1 VDQRVAG
8 AAGEE
13 GAGVVARRLRS
24 IFSGSVGNL
33 IEWYDFYIFNSFSI
47 YFAKQF
53 SSSTDPTVQFLD
65 IYGIYAI
72 GFLIRPVGGILLGYY
87 ADTRGRRS
95 ALTLS
100 VMLMCAASLMIAV
113 IPTYGQIGVAAPVLL
128 LVARLIQGLSLGGEY
143 AASATYLSEISLS
156 RRRGFYTSFQYV
168 TLIGGQVLASLLLIV
183 MQQRLTGAQLEAWG
197 WRVPFVIGA
206 LLAVYGLY
214 LRRNM
219 LETEDFA
226 RAARTRT
233 ESPLREV
240 FRHPRELFL
249 VFGLTMGGTAAFYTF
264 STYMPTFLTNTVH
277 LSREDATLVSFG
289 TLFFFAALQPVLGAL
304 SDHIGRKP
312 VLLWFGLMGT
322 LCTYFI
328 MTKMA
333 ATRDVLTVTLLL
345 MTGLAIVSGYTSIN
359 AVVKAELFPAG
370 VRALG
375 VGLPY
380 AVAASVFGG
389 SAPVVALWFKN
400 QGHESWFFLYITALI
415 FCSLLVYATMRETK
429 AASLIA
435 EPGAPIP
442 ASPRAGT
449 TGAGTTGAGTTGAGT
464 TGAGTTGA
472 GTTGSGMLGAGPR
485 ATAMP
490 SARRRAR
497 PLAWI
502 SMVGAAGV
510 VAATLLFSQKL
521 WTHTAEPA
529 HQPASA
535 TPQSQAGAAPG
546 AQPPAT
552 PGTAAVPKPDVAA
565 LPQVPV
571 PGPVTPAPGTGTAT
585 LPAVPSG
592 PTGSGTAVPTQTD
605 QTAAPLAPV
614 LVPRAGPNGLPQVP
628 TATPPTQATAS
639 VESAP
644 TSAPAR
650 AATSPAAAAAP
661 SMVELPGGSFRMG
674 STNDPAER
682 PAHAVTVAPFLL
694 AAHATTVSEWQ
705 QCVDANAC
713 PAVSKGRP
721 DEPVTNVSWDDAR
734 AYAAWLSGVTK
745 QPYRLPTEAEWEY
758 AARAG
763 TETRY
768 AWGNAIVPG
777 KVSCKGCAGPVSLQ
791 YPPRVDAYPPNA
803 FGFLAMGGGASEW
816 VADCWHRTY
825 QGAPRDSSVW
835 DAPNCRERVLR
846 GGSWMEDASAI
857 RPASRQSYDASVRYP
872 THGLRLAQSK

>member
-8 AAGEE
+8 AAGKE

-53 SSSTDPTVQFLD
+53 SSSTDPTVQFLN

-72 GFLIRPVGGILLGYY
+72 AFLIRPVGGILLGYY
-87 ADTRGRRS
+87 ADMRGRRS

-113 IPTYGQIGVAAPVLL
+113 IPTYSQIGIAAPALL

-183 MQQRLTGAQLEAWG
+183 MQQRLTGAQLESWG

-328 MTKMA
+328 MTAMA

-345 MTGLAIVSGYTSIN
+345 MTALAIVSGYTSIN

-389 SAPVVALWFKN
+389 SAPYVALWFKD
-400 QGHESWFFLYITALI
+400 QGHESWFFIYITTLI
-415 FCSLLVYATMRETK
+415 FASLLVYATMRETK

-449 TGAGTTGAGTTGAGT
+449 MGAGMPGAGF
-464 TGAGTTGA
+464 
-472 GTTGSGMLGAGPR
+472 R

-490 SARRRAR
+490 APRRGL
-497 PLAWI
+497 PLVWVT
-502 SMVGAAGV
+502 MVGAAGI
-510 VAATLLFSQKL
+510 VATTLVFSQKF
-521 WTHTAEPA
+521 WGNTSEPA

-535 TPQSQAGAAPG
+535 TPQSQASVAP
-546 AQPPAT
+546 AIQPPAT
-552 PGTAAVPKPDVAA
+552 PGSAAVSPKPDVAA
-565 LPQVPV
+565 LPPV
-571 PGPVTPAPGTGTAT
+571 PGPVAPAPGSGAAT
-585 LPAVPSG
+585 LPAVPTGS
-592 PTGSGTAVPTQTD
+592 TGSGAAVATQTD
-605 QTAAPLAPV
+605 QAAAPLAPV
-614 LVPRAGPNGLPQVP
+614 LAPAAVPDGLPQVP
-628 TATPPTQATAS
+628 AGANPPPTQATAN

-644 TSAPAR
+644 KSAPAG
-650 AATSPAAAAAP
+650 AATSPAAVAP
-661 SMVELPGGSFRMG
+661 SMIELPGGSFRMG

-682 PAHAVTVAPFLL
+682 PAHTVTVAPFLL

-768 AWGNAIVPG
+768 AWGNAIAPG
-777 KVSCKGCAGPVSLQ
+777 KISCKGCAGPVSLQ

-803 FGFLAMGGGASEW
+803 FGFLAMGGGVAEW

-825 QGAPRDSSVW
+825 QGAPRDGSVW

-857 RPASRQSYDASVRYP
+857 RPASRQFYDASVRYP
-872 THGLRLAQSK
+872 THGLRLARSK

>member
-1 VDQRVAG
+1 MDQQVAG

-33 IEWYDFYIFNSFSI
+33 IEWYDFYIYNSFSI

-53 SSSTDPTVQFLD
+53 SGSTDPTVQFLD

-72 GFLIRPVGGILLGYY
+72 AFLIRPVGGILLGYY
-87 ADTRGRRS
+87 ADTHGRRA

-183 MQQRLTGAQLEAWG
+183 MQQRLTGAQLESWG

-240 FRHPRELFL
+240 FRHPRELLL

-264 STYMPTFLTNTVH
+264 STYMPTFLVNTVH

-400 QGHESWFFLYITALI
+400 QGHESWFFIYITALI

-442 ASPRAGT
+442 ASPRAEMPR
-449 TGAGTTGAGTTGAGT
+449 AGTPAAG
-464 TGAGTTGA
+464 
-472 GTTGSGMLGAGPR
+472 LR

-490 SARRRAR
+490 PARRRAR

-502 SMVGAAGV
+502 SMVGAIGV
-510 VAATLLFSQKL
+510 VAATLLFSQKF
-521 WTHTAEPA
+521 WTNTAEPA

-535 TPQSQAGAAPG
+535 PPQSQAGAAPG

-565 LPQVPV
+565 LPPV
-571 PGPVTPAPGTGTAT
+571 PGPVTPAPGSSTAT
-585 LPAVPSG
+585 LPAV

-605 QTAAPLAPV
+605 QAAAPLVPV
-614 LVPRAGPNGLPQVP
+614 LTPPAGSDGLPQVP
-628 TATPPTQATAS
+628 TATPPTQATAG
-639 VESAP
+639 VESVP
-644 TSAPAR
+644 KSAPAG
-650 AATSPAAAAAP
+650 AATSPAAVAAP

-694 AAHATTVSEWQ
+694 ATHAATVREWQ

-713 PAVSKGRP
+713 PAVSKGKP
-721 DEPVTNVSWDDAR
+721 DEPITNVSWDDAR

-768 AWGNAIVPG
+768 AWGNAVVPD

-803 FGFLAMGGGASEW
+803 FGLLAMGGGAAEW

-825 QGAPRDSSVW
+825 QGAPRDGSVW
-835 DAPNCRERVLR
+835 DTPNCRERVLR

-857 RPASRQSYDASVRYP
+857 RPASRQSYDASIRYP

>member
-1 VDQRVAG
+1 VDQQVAG
-8 AAGEE
+8 AAGRED
-13 GAGVVARRLRS
+13 AGVVARRLRS

-53 SSSTDPTVQFLD
+53 SSSTDPTVQFLN
-65 IYGIYAI
+65 IYGIYALA
-72 GFLIRPVGGILLGYY
+72 FLIRPVGGILLGYY
-87 ADTRGRRS
+87 ADTHGRRA

-113 IPTYGQIGVAAPVLL
+113 IPTYGQIGIAAPVLL

-168 TLIGGQVLASLLLIV
+168 TLIGGQVLASSLLIV

-240 FRHPRELFL
+240 FRHPRELLL

-264 STYMPTFLTNTVH
+264 STYMPTFLVNTVH

-328 MTKMA
+328 MTAMA

-345 MTGLAIVSGYTSIN
+345 MTALAIVSGYTSIN

-380 AVAASVFGG
+380 AIAVSVFGG
-389 SAPVVALWFKN
+389 SANYVALWFKD
-400 QGHESWFFLYITALI
+400 QGHESWFFIYITALI

-429 AASLIA
+429 AASLIT

-442 ASPRAGT
+442 ASPRAEMPRAEMPRAEMPR
-449 TGAGTTGAGTTGAGT
+449 AGTPDAG
-464 TGAGTTGA
+464 
-472 GTTGSGMLGAGPR
+472 LR

-490 SARRRAR
+490 PPAVVPARWHGSAWWA
-497 PLAWI
+497 
-502 SMVGAAGV
+502 
-510 VAATLLFSQKL
+510 
-521 WTHTAEPA
+521 
-529 HQPASA
+529 QPAS
-535 TPQSQAGAAPG
+535 S
-546 AQPPAT
+546 PPPCCSAR
-552 PGTAAVPKPDVAA
+552 
-565 LPQVPV
+565 
-571 PGPVTPAPGTGTAT
+571 
-585 LPAVPSG
+585 S
-592 PTGSGTAVPTQTD
+592 SGTTRLNLQRS
-605 QTAAPLAPV
+605 Q
-614 LVPRAGPNGLPQVP
+614 PR
-628 TATPPTQATAS
+628 PPRN
-639 VESAP
+639 P
-644 TSAPAR
+644 
-650 AATSPAAAAAP
+650 
-661 SMVELPGGSFRMG
+661 
-674 STNDPAER
+674 R
-682 PAHAVTVAPFLL
+682 PA
-694 AAHATTVSEWQ
+694 
-705 QCVDANAC
+705 
-713 PAVSKGRP
+713 
-721 DEPVTNVSWDDAR
+721 
-734 AYAAWLSGVTK
+734 
-745 QPYRLPTEAEWEY
+745 
-758 AARAG
+758 
-763 TETRY
+763 
-768 AWGNAIVPG
+768 
-777 KVSCKGCAGPVSLQ
+777 
-791 YPPRVDAYPPNA
+791 
-803 FGFLAMGGGASEW
+803 
-816 VADCWHRTY
+816 
-825 QGAPRDSSVW
+825 
-835 DAPNCRERVLR
+835 
-846 GGSWMEDASAI
+846 
-857 RPASRQSYDASVRYP
+857 
-872 THGLRLAQSK
+872 

>member
-1 VDQRVAG
+1 MDQQVAD
-8 AAGEE
+8 AAGRE

-53 SSSTDPTVQFLD
+53 SSSTDPTVQFLN

-72 GFLIRPVGGILLGYY
+72 AFLIRPVGGILLGYY
-87 ADTRGRRS
+87 ADMRGRRA

-113 IPTYGQIGVAAPVLL
+113 IPTYGQIGIAAPALL

-183 MQQRLTGAQLEAWG
+183 MQQRLTSAELEAWG

-206 LLAVYGLY
+206 LLSVYGLY

-226 RAARTRT
+226 RASRTRR

-240 FRHPRELFL
+240 FRHPRELLL

-264 STYMPTFLTNTVH
+264 STYMPTFLVNTVK

-312 VLLWFGLMGT
+312 VLLWFGFMGT

-333 ATRDVLTVTLLL
+333 ATRDVLSVTLLL
-345 MTGLAIVSGYTSIN
+345 MTALAIVSGYTSIN

-380 AVAASVFGG
+380 AIAVSVFGG
-389 SAPVVALWFKN
+389 SANYVALWFKD
-400 QGHESWFFLYITALI
+400 QGHESWFFIYITTLI
-415 FCSLLVYATMRETK
+415 FASLLVYATMRETK

-435 EPGAPIP
+435 EPGVPIP
-442 ASPRAGT
+442 ASPRPAMPSAAMPDTATPVAGMT
-449 TGAGTTGAGTTGAGT
+449 AAGMPAAG
-464 TGAGTTGA
+464 
-472 GTTGSGMLGAGPR
+472 LR

-490 SARRRAR
+490 ARRRAR
-497 PLAWI
+497 PLVWI
-502 SMVGAAGV
+502 SMIGAAGV
-510 VAATLLFSQKL
+510 VAATLLFSQKF
-521 WTHTAEPA
+521 WGDTAKPVNG
-529 HQPASA
+529 PASA
-535 TPQSQAGAAPG
+535 TPQLNASAGPAAP
-546 AQPPAT
+546 PPAVS
-552 PGTAAVPKPDVAA
+552 GAGVIFPKPDVAA
-565 LPQVPV
+565 LPPV
-571 PGPVTPAPGTGTAT
+571 QLPAVAPPVAPAPGDDAAT
-585 LPAVPSG
+585 RPAVPAGS
-592 PTGSGTAVPTQTD
+592 TGSGTAIAPQTD
-605 QTAAPLAPV
+605 QAAAPPASMPAPTT
-614 LVPRAGPNGLPQVP
+614 ASDGLPQGR
-628 TATPPTQATAS
+628 TGAAAS
-639 VESAP
+639 VAS
-644 TSAPAR
+644 TSSTVP
-650 AATSPAAAAAP
+650 PAAEAEKASAAVAAP
-661 SMVELPGGSFRMG
+661 NMVELPGGSFRMG
-674 STNDPAER
+674 SSNNPAER
-682 PAHAVTVAPFLL
+682 PAHDVTVATFLL
-694 AAHATTVSEWQ
+694 AAHATTMREWQ

-713 PAVSKGRP
+713 PAVSKGKP
-721 DEPVTNVSWDDAR
+721 NEPVTNVSWDDAR
-734 AYAAWLSGVTK
+734 GYAAWLSRVTN
-745 QPYRLPTEAEWEY
+745 QPYRLPAEAEWEY

-768 AWGNAIVPG
+768 AWGNAVVPD
-777 KVSCKGCAGPVSLQ
+777 KISCKGCAGPVSLQ

-803 FGFLAMGGGASEW
+803 FGLFAMGGGVAEW

-825 QGAPRDSSVW
+825 QGAPRDGSVW

-846 GGSWMEDASAI
+846 GGSWMEQASAV
-857 RPASRQSYDASVRYP
+857 RPASRQSYDPTVRYP
-872 THGLRLAQSK
+872 THGVRVAQSK

>member
-1 VDQRVAG
+1 MDQQVAG
-8 AAGEE
+8 AAGRE

-33 IEWYDFYIFNSFSI
+33 IEWYDFYIYNSFSI
-47 YFAKQF
+47 YFASQF
-53 SSSTDPTVQFLD
+53 SSSTDPTVQFLN

-72 GFLIRPVGGILLGYY
+72 AFLIRPVGGILLGYY
-87 ADTRGRRS
+87 ADMRGRRA

-113 IPTYGQIGVAAPVLL
+113 IPTYGQIGIAAPILL

-183 MQQRLTGAQLEAWG
+183 MQQRLTSAQLVSWG

-226 RAARTRT
+226 RASRSRR

-264 STYMPTFLTNTVH
+264 STYMPTFLVNTVK

-328 MTKMA
+328 MTAMA

-345 MTGLAIVSGYTSIN
+345 MTALGIVSGYTSIN

-389 SAPVVALWFKN
+389 SAPYVALWFKD
-400 QGHESWFFLYITALI
+400 QGHESWFFIYITALI
-415 FCSLLVYATMRETK
+415 FGSLLVYATMRETK

-435 EPGAPIP
+435 EPGAPLP
-442 ASPRAGT
+442 ASPRAEVP
-449 TGAGTTGAGTTGAGT
+449 GAGMPGAG
-464 TGAGTTGA
+464 
-472 GTTGSGMLGAGPR
+472 LR

-490 SARRRAR
+490 ARRRGR
-497 PLAWI
+497 PLVWI
-502 SMVGAAGV
+502 TMLGAAGV
-510 VAATLLFSQKL
+510 VIATLLFSQRF
-521 WTHTAEPA
+521 WSNTAEPA
-529 HQPASA
+529 KEP
-535 TPQSQAGAAPG
+535 
-546 AQPPAT
+546 PPAT
-552 PGTAAVPKPDVAA
+552 PRSEASAAPAAPLPSSLPPAPSAATPGAAAVSSKPDAAA
-565 LPQVPV
+565 LPPVAPALTGDGTARSGVPA
-571 PGPVTPAPGTGTAT
+571 GSMGSGAAVTPQAGPAAAPPASASAPIAGPDTLAREPAGTGVTA
-585 LPAVPSG
+585 S
-592 PTGSGTAVPTQTD
+592 PTQT
-605 QTAAPLAPV
+605 AAK
-614 LVPRAGPNGLPQVP
+614 
-628 TATPPTQATAS
+628 

-644 TSAPAR
+644 ATPSATAEAAHAPA
-650 AATSPAAAAAP
+650 AVAAP

-674 STNDPAER
+674 SSDDPAER
-682 PAHAVTVAPFLL
+682 PAHSVTVAPFLL
-694 AAHATTVSEWQ
+694 ATHAATVREWQ

-713 PAVSKGRP
+713 PAVSKGKP
-721 DEPVTNVSWDDAR
+721 DEPVTNVSWDDAKG
-734 AYAAWLSGVTK
+734 YAAWLSGATK

-768 AWGNAIVPG
+768 AWGNAVVPG
-777 KVSCKGCAGPVSLQ
+777 KVSCKGCAGPVSVQ

-803 FGFLAMGGGASEW
+803 FGLLGMGGGVAEW
-816 VADCWHRTY
+816 VSDCWHRTY
-825 QGAPRDSSVW
+825 QGAPRNGSGW
-835 DAPNCRERVLR
+835 DVPNCRERVLR

-857 RPASRQSYDASVRYP
+857 RPASRQSYNATIRYP
-872 THGLRLAQSK
+872 THGIRLARSR